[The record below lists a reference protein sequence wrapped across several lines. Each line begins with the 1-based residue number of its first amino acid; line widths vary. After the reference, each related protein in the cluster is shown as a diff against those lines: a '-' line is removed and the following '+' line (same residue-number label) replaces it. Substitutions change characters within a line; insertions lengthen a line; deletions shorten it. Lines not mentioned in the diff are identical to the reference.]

1 MPTAIDPKF
10 DVAVLGTGIAGS
22 LLSCILARHGV
33 RVLMLDAFSHPRFA
47 VGESMV
53 SESHQYLALIA
64 KRFGLEEASHLT
76 HPKVLSAHIAPT
88 SGVKLNFGFVHNREG
103 EEQRPE
109 HMMMTPLLTP
119 ETHMYRQDVDAYLF
133 HRAIHHGAAAIQ
145 NARVNDVELGTS
157 GVSLRGDRG
166 ERWDARFLVDASGY
180 RSPLAIKLGLRAP
193 TDAIETHA
201 RSLFTHMID
210 VRPYERSIM
219 PRAAHGLPLN
229 FFQGTLHHVFEG
241 GWLWVIPFNN
251 HRLSTNQLCSVGLQL
266 DPRIYGPPQDP
277 EREFASFLERYPSV
291 AKQFRGARRV
301 REWVVAPRL
310 QYKSTRSAGDRYCL
324 LAHASGFID
333 PLYSRGMVTSFEAI
347 NNLAPKLIEAVRTD
361 EFHQEKLAPVA
372 EIMERSTDT
381 NDQVV
386 ACSYAAFRDFDLW
399 NAFYRIWVHGALLGA
414 QRLRTILA
422 THDPQNDAET
432 TRRLEGGAFMG
443 SMSKG
448 YAPFEALFARSVGL
462 VREVHQGVRSPSDAS
477 AAIFKLIRDAE
488 TSNALP
494 PFDMA
499 NPSKRIPL
507 DPEPREV
514 EKLLLWGKHEA
525 PEGLRASHFGAAA
538 VAPADL
544 GADLRLDLS

>member
-1 MPTAIDPKF
+1 MPAAIDPKF

-22 LLSCILARHGV
+22 LLSCVLAKHGV

-64 KRFGLEEASHLT
+64 KRFGLEEASNLT
-76 HPKVLSAHIAPT
+76 HPRLLSAQIAPT
-88 SGVKLNFGFVHNREG
+88 SGVKLNFGFIHNREG
-103 EEQRPE
+103 EQHRPE

-145 NARVNDVELGTS
+145 NARVREIELGAS
-157 GVSLRGDRG
+157 GVSLQGDRG

-180 RSPLAIKLGLRAP
+180 RSPLAAKLGLRVEA
-193 TDAIETHA
+193 DAIETHA

-210 VRPYERSIM
+210 VLPYEQSVM
-219 PRAAHGLPLN
+219 SRAAHGLPLN

-251 HRLSTNQLCSVGLQL
+251 HRLSTNPLCSVGLQL

-277 EREFASFLERYPSV
+277 EREFAGFLERYPPV
-291 AKQFRGARRV
+291 ARQFRGARRV

-333 PLYSRGMVTSFEAI
+333 PLYSRGMVISFEAI
-347 NNLAPKLIEAVRTD
+347 NNLAPRLIEAVRTD
-361 EFHQEKLAPVA
+361 EFHRERFAPIA
-372 EIMERSTDT
+372 EMMERATDV
-381 NDQVV
+381 NDQLV
-386 ACSYAAFRDFDLW
+386 ASSYSAFRDFDLW
-399 NAFYRIWVHGALLGA
+399 NAFYRIWVYGALLGA
-414 QRLRTILA
+414 QRLRTVVAL
-422 THDPQNDAET
+422 HDPDDDAET
-432 TRRLEGGAFMG
+432 TRRLEDRACMG
-443 SMSKG
+443 SMSRG

-462 VREVHQGVRSPSDAS
+462 VREVHGGVRSPSDAS
-477 AAIFKLIRDAE
+477 AAIFKLLRDAE
-488 TSNALP
+488 ASNALP
-494 PFDMA
+494 PIDMA
-499 NPSKRIPL
+499 NPAKRLPL
-507 DPEPREV
+507 IPEPHEIQ
-514 EKLLLWGKHEA
+514 KLLAWGKYDA
-525 PEGLRASHFGAAA
+525 PEELRASHFGAPA
-538 VAPADL
+538 VAPMDV
-544 GADLRLDLS
+544 GADLRLDLG